1 MLKSMGLW
9 FLQERKQM
17 CNEDYSIIRDMRQSI
32 QDYERQVNTW
42 MKASE
47 KLSIDAF
54 HIRNEKELYK
64 QCLQQ
69 ILNAIQDEG
78 MVPQYHRHVL
88 RKHRSEWPVLW
99 KAIDS
104 AMSILDGKNDS
115 KY

>member
-1 MLKSMGLW
+1 MLKNMGLW

-17 CNEDYSIIRDMRQSI
+17 CNEDYSTIRDMRQSI

-47 KLSIDAF
+47 KLSLDLF
-54 HIRNEKELYK
+54 HTKNERDLYR
-64 QCLQQ
+64 QCLVQM
-69 ILNAIQDEG
+69 LNAIKDEG
-78 MVPQYHRHVL
+78 AVPQYHRHVL

-104 AMSILDGKNDS
+104 AMTILENKDV
-115 KY
+115 